1 MIKLNIG
8 CGAVRP
14 SGWINADSSLNAHLQ
29 RIPVVGKAV
38 NKIFKTV
45 EYNNSNVV
53 YMNVN
58 KQWSEYQDNSVDVV
72 YSSHMFEHLS
82 LKTADLYLK
91 ESFRCLKPGGTIRV
105 VVPDLYKICKK
116 YILEYETGVEN
127 PSEYIM
133 WAINMNR
140 EGQYGSNLGIMK
152 KTVLEWQ
159 GYPHQHKFMYDEK
172 SLTKRLK
179 QAEFTGI
186 IALEY
191 GISHYI
197 ADIKDVEGTRES
209 YLSVYLEAKKP

>member
-1 MIKLNIG
+1 MIKLNLG

-14 SGWINADSSLNAHLQ
+14 AGWINADSSLNANLQ

-38 NKIFKTV
+38 NRIFKTV
-45 EYNNSNVV
+45 EYDNSNMV
-53 YMNVN
+53 YMNLN
-58 KQWSEYQDNSVDVV
+58 KRWSDYQNNSVDVV

-82 LKTADLYLK
+82 LKSADLYLK
-91 ESFRCLKPGGTIRV
+91 ESFRCLKSGGAIRIV
-105 VVPDLYKICKK
+105 IPDLYKLCKN
-116 YILEYETGVEN
+116 YIRDYEAGVEN

-140 EGQYGSNLGIMK
+140 EGQYGSDLGMIK

-172 SLTKRLK
+172 SLTKKVK
-179 QAEFTGI
+179 QVGFTDI
-186 IALEY
+186 VALEY

-197 ADIKDVEGTRES
+197 TDIKDVEGIRES

>member
-14 SGWINADSSLNAHLQ
+14 SGWVNADSSLNAHLQ

-58 KQWSEYQDNSVDVV
+58 KRWSEYKDHSVDVV

-91 ESFRCLKPGGTIRV
+91 ESFRCLKPGGIIRV

-116 YILEYETGVEN
+116 YILEYETGEDN

-140 EGQYGSNLGIMK
+140 EGQYGSNLGIVK

-172 SLTKRLK
+172 SLTKKLK
-179 QAEFTGI
+179 QAGFTDI

-191 GISHYI
+191 GISRYI
-197 ADIKDVEGTRES
+197 ADIKEVEGTRES
-209 YLSVYLEAKKP
+209 YLSVYLEANKP